1 MVFMTNAH
9 QDFLRFLCV
18 SEHMTKLKFNCSDQT
33 VSTLHKMRHL
43 DTIYTMREG
52 INIIQ
57 NQFSISLG

>member
-43 DTIYTMREG
+43 DTIYTRKEG
-52 INIIQ
+52 IRI
-57 NQFSISLG
+57 